1 MMATTLY
8 ENGSVSFFNDDEAA
22 MAVMASMVRL
32 EAARLA
38 QQQQSAESLMAL
50 NRQGEE
56 IVVTATTIALLLGA
70 VGTLASVAGATA
82 AVTSA
87 GVGIA
92 GLASRPAKVGDP
104 GLDSLEILIE
114 NRTGAP
120 IVLQSYSTEE
130 LSAASMPA
138 PIEPGQGATAS
149 IIATSDDGSFQ
160 REDSKV
166 TLKFLVGGGLD
177 ETQQPL
183 TPIGVTC
190 ALSYNGDGFWVPG
203 ITVDGTSDTAKDKAQ
218 AFAAAF
224 SSTSDQVLDFTV
236 AAQGLEKGTAE
247 AWFYFLP
254 SSAPLQS

>member
-1 MMATTLY
+1 MTANGTVYFY
-8 ENGSVSFFNDDEAA
+8 EEAEAA
-22 MAVMASMVRL
+22 QAVMASMVRL

-120 IVLQSYSTEE
+120 IVLQSYTTDN

-138 PIEPGQGATAS
+138 PIEPGQGDTAS
-149 IIATSDDGSFQ
+149 IIATSDDGSFE
-160 REDSKV
+160 RGGSDI
-166 TLKFLVGGGLD
+166 TLQFLVGGGLD
-177 ETQQPL
+177 ENQQPL
-183 TPIGVTC
+183 TPIVVSCRLGYSSDGYWIPVI
-190 ALSYNGDGFWVPG
+190 AIDGDQ
-203 ITVDGTSDTAKDKAQ
+203 DTGKKDT

-224 SSTSDQVLDFTV
+224 YANESSNALDFTV

-247 AWFYFLP
+247 AWFHFLP
-254 SSAPLQS
+254 SSAPFES